1 MSTILK
7 NIILDN
13 FKNNQWDTSNPEN
26 NSFKSIEIVV
36 DSIIEYIHNNYTIT
50 AITNGSYVV
59 PNGTVIPVMGESL
72 KSDVY
77 KILKTRDSFIE
88 IWKNLVYTGVQSNSI
103 QRMFQAINTW
113 LLSPT
118 YQVTLNVNNPISG
131 VITSIIPPELP
142 ISPIIFPT
150 MSTIGIICEKEITS
164 TSFSK
169 NTESSINECWTIVS
183 KYIQRGLN
191 ENVIPPIPTSG
202 LVTNSFPY
210 IGTTTISLTFN

>member
-13 FKNNQWDTSNPEN
+13 FKNNQWDTSKPEN

-59 PNGTVIPVMGESL
+59 PIGTVIPVIGESL
-72 KSDVY
+72 KSDIF
-77 KILKTRDSFIE
+77 KSLKTRDSFIE
-88 IWKNLVYTGVQSNSI
+88 IWKNIVYTGLDVNGI

-113 LLSPT
+113 LLTPP
-118 YQVTLNVNNPISG
+118 YQVTLNVNSPISG
-131 VITSIIPPELP
+131 VITSIIPPQLP

-150 MSTIGIICEKEITS
+150 MSTIGIICEKEMAS

-169 NTESSINECWTIVS
+169 NTENSISESWAIIS

-191 ENVIPPIPTSG
+191 ENIIPPIPSSG
-202 LVTNSFPY
+202 LVASSLPY
-210 IGTTTISLTFN
+210 IGNTTITLTFN